1 MKLQDY
7 LITSLS
13 RFMNQTGAIGFA
25 WDYTFFSDKRH
36 SIYSQWKGWQRVTNT
51 LRKLHPDMVCDNR
64 QNAHMWGPW
73 YHSSG
78 SYSEPVAGDENPET
92 SDSLPMPKT
101 LASPNLQIQQIMK
114 MFRI

>member
-36 SIYSQWKGWQRVTNT
+36 SIYSQWKGW
-51 LRKLHPDMVCDNR
+51 
-64 QNAHMWGPW
+64 
-73 YHSSG
+73 
-78 SYSEPVAGDENPET
+78 
-92 SDSLPMPKT
+92 
-101 LASPNLQIQQIMK
+101 
-114 MFRI
+114 